1 MIGAKLWKGQP
12 QCSAYFKSTKA
23 FVFPITTVAALQ
35 LHSHSICS
43 IVVNI
48 ILLNT
53 QNSPE
58 EEAEL
63 KKLKDLEKSVEQI
76 ANKLEEVNKEF
87 TSIQKVCQLCVL
99 FCLCK
104 IVLQVYI

>member
-1 MIGAKLWKGQP
+1 MSLSPLLLLFSCIVTL
-12 QCSAYFKSTKA
+12 CS
-23 FVFPITTVAALQ
+23 
-35 LHSHSICS
+35 
-43 IVVNI
+43 VVVDI
-48 ILLNT
+48 FLFNT

-87 TSIQKVCQLCVL
+87 TSIQKVCRIFVVFYLYKTVL
-99 FCLCK
+99 
-104 IVLQVYI
+104 

>member
-1 MIGAKLWKGQP
+1 M
-12 QCSAYFKSTKA
+12 
-23 FVFPITTVAALQ
+23 
-35 LHSHSICS
+35 
-43 IVVNI
+43 VVNVV
-48 ILLNT
+48 LLNT

-87 TSIQKVCQLCVL
+87 TSIQKVCHFFIILY
-99 FCLCK
+99 LCK
-104 IVLQVYI
+104 TVL

>member
-1 MIGAKLWKGQP
+1 MN
-12 QCSAYFKSTKA
+12 
-23 FVFPITTVAALQ
+23 
-35 LHSHSICS
+35 
-43 IVVNI
+43 VV
-48 ILLNT
+48 LLNT

-87 TSIQKVCQLCVL
+87 TSIQKVCQFCVILYLCETVL
-99 FCLCK
+99 
-104 IVLQVYI
+104 

>member
-1 MIGAKLWKGQP
+1 M
-12 QCSAYFKSTKA
+12 F
-23 FVFPITTVAALQ
+23 
-35 LHSHSICS
+35 
-43 IVVNI
+43 
-48 ILLNT
+48 LNT

-87 TSIQKVCQLCVL
+87 TSIQKVCQFCIFISLPNSFVGGYIFKKYSLRVL
-99 FCLCK
+99 SS
-104 IVLQVYI
+104 Q

>member
-1 MIGAKLWKGQP
+1 M
-12 QCSAYFKSTKA
+12 
-23 FVFPITTVAALQ
+23 
-35 LHSHSICS
+35 
-43 IVVNI
+43 NI
-48 ILLNT
+48 FLLNT

-87 TSIQKVCQLCVL
+87 TSIQKVCQLCVIL
-99 FCLCK
+99 YLYK
-104 IVLQVYI
+104 TVL

>member
-1 MIGAKLWKGQP
+1 MN
-12 QCSAYFKSTKA
+12 
-23 FVFPITTVAALQ
+23 
-35 LHSHSICS
+35 
-43 IVVNI
+43 VV
-48 ILLNT
+48 LLNT

-87 TSIQKVCQLCVL
+87 TSIQKVCQ
-99 FCLCK
+99 FCITLYLCK
-104 IVLQVYI
+104 AVL